1 MLFLSKLKLL
11 FLVAIIFFTA
21 EAFAQQKKF
30 EDAMKHSL
38 VILDSAKTSSG
49 YKKAAVDFVEIAE
62 REKNEWLPYY
72 YSGICY
78 VLVAMEKKGK
88 ETDTWCDKA
97 EFYCNKADSISANN
111 SEVKVLKSMI
121 TAARI
126 TVHKVQRGQKYGAM
140 ALKLADEAIK
150 LNSKNPR
157 AFLQKATIIFHTPEA
172 FGGGAK
178 KAKSHAEL
186 ALEKFKDYKKES
198 AISPHWGKPRAE
210 KLLKECSAQVS
221 TQK

>member
-1 MLFLSKLKLL
+1 MLLLSKLKSL
-11 FLVAIIFFTA
+11 FFIALFFFVSSV
-21 EAFAQQKKF
+21 FAQQKKY
-30 EDAMKHSL
+30 EDAMKHAL
-38 VILDSAKTSSG
+38 IVLDSSKTSLG

-126 TVHKVQRGQKYGAM
+126 TVHKVQRGQKYGAV

-157 AFLQKATIIFHTPEA
+157 AFLQKATIIYHTPEA
-172 FGGGAK
+172 FGGGSK

-186 ALEKFKDYKKES
+186 AVEKFNAFKKEGTL
-198 AISPHWGKPRAE
+198 APHWGKPRAE
-210 KLLKECSAQVS
+210 KLLKECSAPVAS
-221 TQK
+221 QK